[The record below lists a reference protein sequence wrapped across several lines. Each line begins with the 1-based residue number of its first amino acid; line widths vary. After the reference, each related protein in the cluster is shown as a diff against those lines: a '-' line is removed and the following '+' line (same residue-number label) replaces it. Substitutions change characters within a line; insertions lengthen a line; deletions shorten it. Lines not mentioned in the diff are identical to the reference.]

1 MASITKVP
9 TGWRARYRT
18 PDGQS
23 RSRTFTRKVDA
34 ERHLAGVEH
43 SKLAGAFA
51 DPVFGR
57 RTFGSWWEA
66 WRSTRVD
73 LRPSTIARD
82 ESYARNHII
91 PKLGAVPL
99 ASIDRTMLRQW
110 VAEMSA
116 KGLAPATVVKTVQLT
131 SKALAAA
138 ADERLIARNPAER
151 LPLPRV
157 EVEEMRFLTPP
168 DVATLAGSIDPR
180 YRVWALTAA
189 YSGLRFGEL
198 AGLRR
203 GRVDLMRRR
212 LDVFEIV
219 VEVRGKHYVG
229 PPKTRAGKR
238 AVPIPSFMVDELA
251 AWTAGK
257 EPDELVFPAPEGGPL
272 RASGFRRRV
281 WQPAVE
287 TAGVAPLR
295 PHDLRHTAVA
305 LWIAAGASAKE
316 IAVWAGHSSVATVL
330 DRYGHLLPGQEDRV
344 TDALEAM
351 FRAAAPAPT
360 ASVVELR

>member
-1 MASITKVP
+1 MASIAKLS

-18 PDGQS
+18 PDGAS
-23 RSRTFTRKVDA
+23 RSRTFPRRVDA
-34 ERHLAGVEH
+34 ERHLASVEH
-43 SKLAGAFA
+43 SKMAGGFA
-51 DPVFGR
+51 DPVLGR

-73 LRPSTIARD
+73 LRPSTLARD
-82 ESYARNHII
+82 ESYARNHIL
-91 PKLGAVPL
+91 PKLGKVPL
-99 ASIDRTMLRQW
+99 ASIDRTMLRGW
-110 VAEMSA
+110 VAELSG

-157 EVEEMRFLTPP
+157 EVEEMRFLGPAQ
-168 DVATLAGSIDPR
+168 VATLAESIDPR

-189 YSGLRFGEL
+189 YTGLRFGEL

-203 GRVDLMRRR
+203 GRVDLLRRK

-219 VEVRGKHYVG
+219 VEVRGHHYLG

-238 AVPIPSFMVDELA
+238 GVPIAAFIAEELA

-257 EPDELVFPAPEGGPL
+257 EPDALVFPAPGGGPL
-272 RASGFRRRV
+272 RASAFRRRV
-281 WQPAVE
+281 WQPAIE
-287 TAGVAPLR
+287 TAGLTPLR
-295 PHDLRHTAVA
+295 PHDMRHTCVA

-330 DRYGHLLPGQEDRV
+330 DRYGHLLPGQEERV

-351 FRAAAPAPT
+351 FRAAIPAPS
-360 ASVVELR
+360 AKVIGLR

>member
-1 MASITKVP
+1 MASITKVA

-18 PDGQS
+18 PDGAS
-23 RSRTFTRKVDA
+23 RSKTFPRKVDA

-43 SKLAGAFA
+43 SKQSGGFA
-51 DPVFGR
+51 DPVSGR

-66 WRSTRVD
+66 WRSSRVD
-73 LRPSTIARD
+73 LRPSTLARD
-82 ESYARNHII
+82 ESYARNHIL
-91 PKLGAVPL
+91 PRFGSVPL
-99 ASIDRTMLRQW
+99 ASIDRTMLRGW
-110 VAEMSA
+110 VAELSG
-116 KGLAPATVVKTVQLT
+116 KGLAPATVVKAVQLV

-138 ADERLIARNPAER
+138 TDERLIARNPAER

-157 EVEEMRFLTPP
+157 EVDEMRFLAPG

-189 YSGLRFGEL
+189 YTGLRFGEL

-203 GRVDLMRRR
+203 GRVNLMRRR

-219 VEVRGKHYVG
+219 VEVRGHHYIG
-229 PPKTRAGKR
+229 PPKTRAGRR
-238 AVPIPSFMVDELA
+238 AVPVPAFLVDELA
-251 AWTAGK
+251 EHTANV
-257 EPDELVFPAPEGGPL
+257 EPDGFVFTAPGGGPL
-272 RASGFRRRV
+272 RAGAFRQRV
-281 WQPAVE
+281 WAPAVAA
-287 TAGVAPLR
+287 AGLAPLR
-295 PHDLRHTAVA
+295 PHDTRHTAVA

-351 FRAAAPAPT
+351 YRAAVPAPT
-360 ASVVELR
+360 ATVARLR